1 MKVSG
6 CGDKEKEKKKEMTMK
21 KQKETLIETKQ
32 ETCREK
38 KRWLHIALA
47 NISEFWSSRAPLGDN
62 VCGLNLTKANVLLC
76 AKSVESNSPGYCYQS
91 FKCDLLDELGRRYST
106 IEEEQT
112 IFLWKSCELFVDDA
126 DEKKREEEEEEE
138 KEEEGEEDNKKKLR
152 IDVDAGLEITA
163 NHVVFFVSNKSHADE
178 WKTQPVQV
186 ARMDQELI
194 GKKFRIIASN
204 LDADEGE
211 CIRVL
216 RK

>member
-1 MKVSG
+1 
-6 CGDKEKEKKKEMTMK
+6 
-21 KQKETLIETKQ
+21 
-32 ETCREK
+32 
-38 KRWLHIALA
+38 
-47 NISEFWSSRAPLGDN
+47 
-62 VCGLNLTKANVLLC
+62 
-76 AKSVESNSPGYCYQS
+76 
-91 FKCDLLDELGRRYST
+91 LLDELGHRYST

-112 IFLWKSCELFVDDA
+112 IFLWKSCELFVDNA
-126 DEKKREEEEEEE
+126 DEKKRE
-138 KEEEGEEDNKKKLR
+138 EEDNKKKLR

-163 NHVVFFVSNKSHADE
+163 NHVVFFFSDKSHADE

-194 GKKFRIIASN
+194 GSKFRIIASN